1 MKVDTPI
8 KYSIFQSRRKFN
20 PLSLFFKNKD
30 LTYDQFVD
38 FLRSKMVES
47 PGEEYFQRVKSR
59 FEEMIMQEEKPV
71 EEVKQVVEET
81 IVEQKHEPSRQKRR
95 GRRNKKLD
103 LQEEKLSAETKEEL
117 QADEKDSIE

>member
-20 PLSLFFKNKD
+20 PLSLFFNNKD

-59 FEEMIMQEEKPV
+59 FEEMTIQEEQPV

-81 IVEQKHEPSRQKRR
+81 VVEQKQEPSRQKRR

-103 LQEEKLSAETKEEL
+103 LQEEKSSVEIKEEL
-117 QADEKDSIE
+117 QSDEKDSAE